1 MHAVRSVTC
10 LHEGARRVARYAND
24 RICPAECPI
33 DPAAHPV
40 AVVDVHV
47 DEGLGPREGRKD
59 HARNGVAWPVG
70 GMQDLDPVV
79 PDVCGEPQH
88 ACCCGRQA
96 AGEAGKLLKFGSFPQ
111 RWPKVRRTQR
121 DTGNRAQLVER
132 RCRRS
137 RLPRRVQLELVLRQV
152 AQKQEMDPCVCA
164 GEERRVDEENP
175 RSLIRGRRA

>member
-40 AVVDVHV
+40 AVVDVRV

-59 HARNGVAWPVG
+59 HARYGIAWPVS

-96 AGEAGKLLKFGSFPQ
+96 AGEAGKLLKFGSLPQ

-121 DTGNRAQLVER
+121 NTGNRTQFVER
-132 RCRRS
+132 WCWRS
-137 RLPRRVQLELVLRQV
+137 LLPRRMEFEYVLREV
-152 AQKQEMDPCVCA
+152 AQK
-164 GEERRVDEENP
+164 
-175 RSLIRGRRA
+175 